1 MLYWLTRIGSS
12 VLTSQQESAT
22 FPLQI
27 INVSLWDL
35 NSLEVLLMLLMSPVI
50 ITIWIRVNF
59 SQQKKEGS

>member
-27 INVSLWDL
+27 IARRQCVTLGFKLSGSLINAPDVASHHYNL
-35 NSLEVLLMLLMSPVI
+35 DQS
-50 ITIWIRVNF
+50 
-59 SQQKKEGS
+59 